1 MSKVIEVVY
10 ESGVFKP
17 LEKVDLKEG
26 TKVKIEIKRDISH
39 LRSKYGKREKVDLL
53 ELRDEI
59 HDRRNHIRR

>member
-1 MSKVIEVVY
+1 MPKVIEVVY

-39 LRSKYGKREKVDLL
+39 LRGKYGKRKKVELL